1 MSQEPTSFAHTHART
16 RLAFH
21 RCNLAFAL
29 ERRQRKRQQPLA
41 VRAMCRPL
49 GDWFARRGTWKTVGG
64 GGEGVCVHGMRDGC
78 GSRIIRKGEKYLLC
92 FLVNTNCIISSA
104 GPCSPRLHRGHQ
116 TSAVTCQSSPDRRW
130 PCTALLE
137 TIWIDLAFLIC
148 FRCWFPWQLACE
160 RGAMPNKIGLIGAQI
175 SWFYRVG
182 AWGAESKNVQGF
194 FFSIELSLPL
204 RLCLTAQCFWQ
215 LLTLSNNGSDPRQR
229 HTT

>member
-1 MSQEPTSFAHTHART
+1 MSREPAPFPHRHAHT
-16 RLAFH
+16 RLAFYQ
-21 RCNLAFAL
+21 CNLAFAL
-29 ERRQRKRQQPLA
+29 EQRQRKRQQPLA
-41 VRAMCRPL
+41 VRATCRPL
-49 GDWFARRGTWKTVGG
+49 GDWFAKRGTFRKTGG
-64 GGEGVCVHGMRDGC
+64 GAGGGSLRDAR

-104 GPCSPRLHRGHQ
+104 GRCSPRPRRGHQ

-160 RGAMPNKIGLIGAQI
+160 RGAMPNKIGLIGAWI
-175 SWFYRVG
+175 SWFYGVG
-182 AWGAESKNVQGF
+182 ACGAGSRNVQGF
-194 FFSIELSLPL
+194 VFFFSSIELSLPL
-204 RLCLTAQCFWQ
+204 RLCLASQCFWQ
-215 LLTLSNNGSDPRQR
+215 LLTLSNNGSDPRQP